1 MKKNQATANNYG
13 TIAIL
18 PILLPVVVSALGLLA
33 IVLLLMG
40 ALTTAAFGMGSLI
53 LLAIISGFLFK
64 RSHLSHTV
72 LPRFTWTDY
81 LVFVF
86 IACWVLT
93 NMFFTAQHV
102 FTNRDPGVYT
112 VTARHL
118 VDRPN
123 LQLDSS
129 KVYQG
134 IKGIEGFSAGFS
146 NDTLRPSGVAAQGA
160 HLLPAFVGLA
170 GRVLGEAHMLRLN
183 TVFGGIAIL
192 SLYVFGRFV
201 VGKKWAAL
209 AAITY
214 ATVFPLMYFSRDLY
228 TEPLLT
234 LFTFGGLSLMIV
246 AMRSGKHLY
255 WFLAGIVFGAAAM
268 TRIDGYLVIAGVMA
282 ASLVWLLVSLH
293 TGTSSLR
300 RLVFTQACLLVGL
313 LISGSVGFLDIYYL
327 SNSYFLSEWP
337 NLRLELWL
345 IGLLLVFGYPLS
357 VAAGKSRWVRLVY
370 ERHRNILPKAIGV
383 LIATVSLVLM
393 SRPLWYR
400 ATNEKLLYESDGTV
414 RTLYERN
421 FAELTVNWLAWYLG
435 ALTVLLGV
443 VGLYLIIKRVIDK
456 NQIELLPF
464 IFVFSG
470 TALVYLV
477 DPSIFP
483 DQIWASRRFLPI
495 VMPGLIVLAVLTTE
509 TVMRLRYK
517 KLNYQFIAGA
527 LAALILVGPIFVTR
541 DLFTAREATWLS
553 PLKTTCNNLEPDS
566 AVVWLG
572 RARTELVEPT
582 KAFCGVEAGGYG
594 PLFNRSTSVSRE
606 TLVKIYDRAIQEGKS
621 PVVGLFGSDV
631 GLLPDYLSDI
641 SPLVS
646 FNYQQIEATH
656 ISPPKHINPQS
667 ESILLG
673 TVLPDGKIQ
682 WKVAQ

>member
-1 MKKNQATANNYG
+1 MKKNQVTANNHG
-13 TIAIL
+13 AIAIL
-18 PILLPVVVSALGLLA
+18 SIILPVVVAVLGLLA
-33 IVLLLMG
+33 IILLLAG
-40 ALTTAAFGMGSLI
+40 SLTTAAFGIGSLI
-53 LLAIISGFLFK
+53 LLGIISGFLFK
-64 RSHLSHTV
+64 RSHLPHTV
-72 LPRFTWTDY
+72 LSRFTWTDY
-81 LVFVF
+81 LVIVF

-118 VDRPN
+118 VDRQD

-134 IKGIEGFSAGFS
+134 IKGIGGFSAGFS
-146 NDTLRPSGVAAQGA
+146 NDTLRPAGVAAQGA

-201 VGKKWAAL
+201 VSKKWAAL

-246 AMRSGKHLY
+246 AMRSGKNLY
-255 WFLAGIVFGAAAM
+255 WFLSGLVIGAGAM

-282 ASLVWLLVSLH
+282 ASLVWLLVSLQ

-300 RLVFTQACLLVGL
+300 RLAFTQACLLAGL
-313 LISGSVGFLDIYYL
+313 LISGGVGFLDIYYL

-337 NLRLELWL
+337 NLRLELL
-345 IGLLLVFGYPLS
+345 FIGLLLVFGYPLAIM
-357 VAAGKSRWVRLVY
+357 VGKSQKLRLVY
-370 ERHRNILPKAIGV
+370 LKHRNILPNAIGV
-383 LIATVSLVLM
+383 MIATVSLVLM

-400 ATNEKLLYESDGTV
+400 ATKEKLLYESDGTV

-421 FAELTVNWLAWYLG
+421 FAELTVNWLSWYLG

-443 VGLYLIIKRVIDK
+443 VGLYLIVKRVIDK
-456 NQIELLPF
+456 KQIELLPF

-495 VMPGLIVLAVLTTE
+495 VMPGLIILAVLSTE
-509 TVMRLRYK
+509 AIMRLRNK
-517 KLNYQFIAGA
+517 KLNYQFVAGA
-527 LAALILVGPIFVTR
+527 LAALILIGPIFVTR

-553 PLKTTCNNLEPDS
+553 PLKTTCNSLEPDS

-572 RARTELVEPT
+572 RARTELIEPT
-582 KAFCGVEAGGYG
+582 KAFCGVDAEGYG
-594 PLFNRSTSVSRE
+594 PLFNRSTAISKE
-606 TLVKIYDRAIQEGKS
+606 TLVSIYNRATEQGKS
-621 PVVGLFGSDV
+621 PIVGLFGSDV
-631 GLLPDYLSDI
+631 SLLPDSLTNV
-641 SPLVS
+641 SPLVGFS
-646 FNYQQIEATH
+646 YQQIEATH
-656 ISPPKHINPQS
+656 TTPPKKIISQS
-667 ESILLG
+667 ESIIVG
-673 TVLPDGKIQ
+673 TILPDGQIE
-682 WKVAQ
+682 WKVVE